1 MIQSGKIYS
10 TQGIS
15 IRRLLSAPPPTGN
28 ITRAD
33 TAGNSLVELM
43 MAVVILGMVFG
54 SAFGVLGVGSGIIET
69 SRDYTRVAQILQS
82 EMEAMRTKNWT
93 AISALTTGTFTPDPK
108 FSAAFAARYKC
119 GRVVSTPAG
128 RPDQKQIVLSVSWK
142 PLKGPRIT
150 RFYITRYTK
159 GGLNDF
165 YYNM

>member
-1 MIQSGKIYS
+1 MIQSDKISS

-15 IRRLLSAPPPTGN
+15 IRRLLSTPRTAGN
-28 ITRAD
+28 IPRGIT
-33 TAGNSLVELM
+33 GNSLVELM

-54 SAFGVLGVGSGIIET
+54 SAFGVLSVGTGIIET

-93 AISALTTGTFTPDPK
+93 AITALTSGTFTPDPK
-108 FSAAFAARYKC
+108 FSAAFAARYTC
-119 GRVVSTPAG
+119 GRVVTTPTG
-128 RPDQKQIVLSVSWK
+128 RPDQRQIVLSVSWK
-142 PLKGPRIT
+142 PSNGPRLT
-150 RFYITRYTK
+150 RFYVTRYTD